1 MNDWY
6 QQERFRPFSI
16 LHEGSDGHRT
26 GALLVH
32 GFTGTPDE
40 MRPLARILAGLGID
54 AHVMLLPGMGPE
66 IGRLGEMTA
75 EIWKDASFARWRE
88 HVDQYERT
96 ILIGFSMGGAIALL
110 QAAAHPPDLLILLA
124 PHVRMADRR
133 AIALPL
139 LKHVRKELLPF
150 EKSDFSDAGTRKWF
164 EQTMPG
170 LDLGNPAVQESLRS
184 ESRMS
189 TSMLDE
195 LRKVSAEGERA
206 VTKLQVPT
214 VIVQGH
220 EDTIAL
226 PKHTHRIVGK
236 TRNLVAYHEIAGD
249 HMLPFDTFPTWPA
262 VRDLVS
268 QALIAGGLSSSGA
281 ETGS

>member
-16 LHEGSDGHRT
+16 LHEGGGDHRT

-40 MRPLARILAGLGID
+40 MRPLARVLSSLGID

-75 EIWKDASFARWRE
+75 SIWKDASIARWRE
-88 HVDQYERT
+88 HVERYPRT
-96 ILIGFSMGGAIALL
+96 ILIGYSMGGAIALL
-110 QAAAHPPDLLILLA
+110 QAAAQPPDLLILLA

-139 LKHVRKELLPF
+139 LKHIRKELLPF
-150 EKSDFSDAGTRKWF
+150 ERTDFSDPGTRRWF

-170 LDLGNPAVQESLRS
+170 LDLGDAAVQESLRT
-184 ESRMS
+184 ESRMP
-189 TSMLDE
+189 TPMLDE
-195 LRKVSAEGERA
+195 LRKISAEGERA
-206 VTKLQVPT
+206 AAILQVPT

-220 EDTIAL
+220 ADTIAL
-226 PKHTHRIVGK
+226 PKHTRRIVAK

-249 HMLPFDTFPTWPA
+249 HMLPFDSFPTWPT
-262 VRDLVS
+262 VRDLVPR
-268 QALIAGGLSSSGA
+268 ALITGGFASTGEDSG
-281 ETGS
+281 S